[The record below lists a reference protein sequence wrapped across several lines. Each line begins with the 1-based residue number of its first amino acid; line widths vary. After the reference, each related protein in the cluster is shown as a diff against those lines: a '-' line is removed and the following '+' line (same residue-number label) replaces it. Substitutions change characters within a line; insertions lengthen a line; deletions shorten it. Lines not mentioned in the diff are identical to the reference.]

1 LRRTAALTVFLGLA
15 LAVSCGGSPPP
26 PPAGAELAERLGC
39 FACHA
44 LHGRGG
50 SIAAPLDGVGGRL
63 SRQELDLILTYPRRL
78 RPGARMPSYAYLP
91 PAERQALADFLE
103 HIK

>member
-1 LRRTAALTVFLGLA
+1 MRLTTALVACLGLT
-15 LAVSCGGSPPP
+15 LAGSSGA
-26 PPAGAELAERLGC
+26 PAQSATGAELAGRLGC

-50 SIAAPLDGVGGRL
+50 RLAAALDGAGRRL
-63 SRQELDLILTYPRRL
+63 SRPELEVILTYPRRL
-78 RPGARMPSYAYLP
+78 YPEARMPSYEYLP

-103 HIK
+103 TLK